1 MTTHTLIENEQ
12 TLPQDNTVL
21 LEVRCPY
28 ERISKTDQKLYKCNG
43 LCVRVTANS
52 AGEAR
57 CRKCG
62 ANFLFGAD
70 ENAQVQTGVRVQT
83 IA

>member
-1 MTTHTLIENEQ
+1 MKTTLTKDIQNLPENA
-12 TLPQDNTVL
+12 LAL

-28 ERISKTDQKLYKCNG
+28 ERISKSDQKLYKCNS
-43 LCVRVTANS
+43 LCVKVTAGS

-62 ANFLFGAD
+62 LNFLFGAD
-70 ENAQVQTGVRVQT
+70 NNAQVQTGVRIQP
-83 IA
+83 IN

>member
-1 MTTHTLIENEQ
+1 MF
-12 TLPQDNTVL
+12 PVL

-28 ERISKTDQKLYKCNG
+28 ERLAKKDGKLYVCNS
-43 LCVRVTANS
+43 LCVRVTPGS

-62 ANFLFGAD
+62 ANFIFDVDNRARMT
-70 ENAQVQTGVRVQT
+70 TGVRVQP
-83 IA
+83 IVNEEEKQK

>member
-1 MTTHTLIENEQ
+1 MTNTQLVKEQ
-12 TLPQDNTVL
+12 SLLPNDSTKL

-28 ERISKTDQKLYKCNG
+28 ERISKSDQKLYKCNS
-43 LCVRVTANS
+43 LCVKVTAGS

-62 ANFLFGAD
+62 LNFLFGVD
-70 ENAQVQTGVRVQT
+70 ENALPVTGVRIQP
-83 IA
+83 IN

>member
-1 MTTHTLIENEQ
+1 MNTENPLQDTDSLPDEPTT
-12 TLPQDNTVL
+12 L

-28 ERISKTDQKLYKCNG
+28 ERISKSDNKLYKCNS
-43 LCVRVTANS
+43 LCVKVTAGS

-62 ANFLFGAD
+62 LNFLFGAD
-70 ENAQVQTGVRVQT
+70 KNAQIQTGVRIQP
-83 IA
+83 IN

>member
-1 MTTHTLIENEQ
+1 MNTNNPLKDTDKLPENAS
-12 TLPQDNTVL
+12 TL

-28 ERISKTDQKLYKCNG
+28 ERISKSDSKLYKCNS
-43 LCVRVTANS
+43 LCVKVTAGS

-62 ANFLFGAD
+62 LNFLFGAD
-70 ENAQVQTGVRVQT
+70 ENAQIQTGVRIQP
-83 IA
+83 IN

>member
-1 MTTHTLIENEQ
+1 MNSNIAKDAQ
-12 TLPQDNTVL
+12 ILPEDTNIL

-28 ERISKTDQKLYKCNG
+28 ERISKSDQKLYKCNS
-43 LCVRVTANS
+43 LCVKVSAGS

-62 ANFLFGAD
+62 LNFLFGAD
-70 ENAQVQTGVRVQT
+70 NNAQIQTGVRIQP
-83 IA
+83 IN

>member
-1 MTTHTLIENEQ
+1 MNSTIVKDIES
-12 TLPQDNTVL
+12 LPEDTNTL

-28 ERISKTDQKLYKCNG
+28 ERISKSDQKLYKCNS
-43 LCVRVTANS
+43 LCVKVSAGS

-62 ANFLFGAD
+62 LNFLFGAD
-70 ENAQVQTGVRVQT
+70 ENAQIQTGVRIQP
-83 IA
+83 IN

>member
-1 MTTHTLIENEQ
+1 MTNKQLIEDDKA
-12 TLPQDNTVL
+12 LPEESVTL

-28 ERISKTDQKLYKCNG
+28 ERISKSDQKLYKCNS
-43 LCVRVTANS
+43 LCVKVTAGS

-62 ANFLFGAD
+62 LNFLFGAKKD
-70 ENAQVQTGVRVQT
+70 AQVQTGVRIQP
-83 IA
+83 IN

>member
-1 MTTHTLIENEQ
+1 MNQENPLKNYDK
-12 TLPQDNTVL
+12 LPDNVDNL

-28 ERISKTDQKLYKCNG
+28 ERMSKSDLKVYKCNS
-43 LCVRVTANS
+43 LCVKVTAGS

-62 ANFLFGAD
+62 SNFLFGVKED
-70 ENAQVQTGVRVQT
+70 AQVQTGVRAEP
-83 IA
+83 IS

>member
-1 MTTHTLIENEQ
+1 MDKALENEKS
-12 TLPQDNTVL
+12 LPEDATTL

-28 ERISKTDQKLYKCNG
+28 ERISKSDQKLYKCNS
-43 LCVRVTANS
+43 LCVKVTAGS

-62 ANFLFGAD
+62 LNFLFGAD
-70 ENAQVQTGVRVQT
+70 NNAQIQTGVRIQP
-83 IA
+83 IN

>member
-1 MTTHTLIENEQ
+1 MQLPETTEE
-12 TLPQDNTVL
+12 L

-28 ERISKTDQKLYKCNG
+28 ERISKSDEKLYKCNS
-43 LCVRVTANS
+43 LCVKVTAGS

-62 ANFLFGAD
+62 LNFLFSID
-70 ENAQVQTGVRVQT
+70 ENAQVQTGVRIQP
-83 IA
+83 IK

>member
-1 MTTHTLIENEQ
+1 MEHKTPLQDSNV
-12 TLPQDNTVL
+12 LPDGSAAL

-28 ERISKTDQKLYKCNG
+28 ERISKSDQKLYKCNS
-43 LCVRVTANS
+43 LCVKVTAGS

-62 ANFLFGAD
+62 LNFLFGAD
-70 ENAQVQTGVRVQT
+70 EDAQIQTGVRIQL
-83 IA
+83 IN

>member
-1 MTTHTLIENEQ
+1 MLPKNE
-12 TLPQDNTVL
+12 L

-28 ERISKTDQKLYKCNG
+28 ERISKSDQKLYKCNS
-43 LCVRVTANS
+43 LCVKVTPGS

-62 ANFLFGAD
+62 LNFLFFID
-70 ENAQVQTGVRVQT
+70 ENAQVQTGVRVKP
-83 IA
+83 IE

>member
-1 MTTHTLIENEQ
+1 MFQETNEK
-12 TLPQDNTVL
+12 L

-28 ERISKTDQKLYKCNG
+28 ERISKSDGKLYKCNS
-43 LCVRVTANS
+43 LCVRVTAGS

-62 ANFLFGAD
+62 LNFIFTID
-70 ENAQVQTGVRVQT
+70 EKAEVQTGVRVQQ
-83 IA
+83 IN

>member
-1 MTTHTLIENEQ
+1 MQKENPLKS
-12 TLPQDNTVL
+12 TNALPTNLGVL

-28 ERISKTDQKLYKCNG
+28 ERISKSDQKLYKCNS
-43 LCVRVTANS
+43 LCVKVSPGS

-62 ANFLFGAD
+62 LNFLFGVD
-70 ENAQVQTGVRVQT
+70 EDAHIQTGVRIQP
-83 IA
+83 IN

>member
-1 MTTHTLIENEQ
+1 MNTNDLIKNNDS
-12 TLPQDNTVL
+12 LPEEAAKL

-28 ERISKTDQKLYKCNG
+28 ERISKSDQKLYKCNS
-43 LCVRVTANS
+43 LCVKVTAGS

-62 ANFLFGAD
+62 LNFLFGAD
-70 ENAQVQTGVRVQT
+70 ESAQIQTGVRVQP
-83 IA
+83 II